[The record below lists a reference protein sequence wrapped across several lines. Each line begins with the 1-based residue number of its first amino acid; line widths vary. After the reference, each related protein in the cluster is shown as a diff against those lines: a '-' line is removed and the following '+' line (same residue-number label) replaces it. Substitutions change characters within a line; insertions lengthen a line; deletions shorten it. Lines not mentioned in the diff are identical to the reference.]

1 MVINAK
7 QKYLDIQISSNC
19 RLYIFCNIAH
29 TETVITLALQLN
41 DYSIYHY
48 HMFGSIKF
56 NCQFINI
63 SESSNCVSYFMSKVS
78 SIIDNYVAVSHEP
91 LMEFSVIAQHCLH
104 LAVTERSNPMYE
116 ISMLEA
122 PKLSLTSKRKVFLV
136 VWSCPPIKHKIRH
149 ISFGTLRST
158 YKAMLELQAI
168 QLR

>member
-1 MVINAK
+1 M
-7 QKYLDIQISSNC
+7 DIQISSNR
-19 RLYIFCNIAH
+19 RLYFSCNIAH

-41 DYSIYHY
+41 DYSIYH
-48 HMFGSIKF
+48 MFGSIKF
-56 NCQFINI
+56 NCQFIKI
-63 SESSNCVSYFMSKVS
+63 SESSNWVSYFMSKVS

-91 LMEFSVIAQHCLH
+91 LMEFPVIAQHCLH

-158 YKAMLELQAI
+158 YKAMLDL
-168 QLR
+168 